1 MKQLFMNSK
10 GQVDLLEL
18 PEPTAGAG
26 RIIVKTQYAII
37 SPGTELAMLHS
48 ARKKPLLKTVF
59 SSEFGSKVR
68 EKFAQNELLE
78 SIQEKLPVGSQGNT
92 LINLRPIGYSSAGI
106 ISEAVPG
113 LNDPRLTSGTA
124 VACAGCGHATVCET
138 GPRMIAVIPE
148 SVDLKEAAFA
158 TLGSIAM
165 QGIRRGDV
173 RAGQTVVVLGLGI
186 LGQLTAQMLEAIGAQ
201 VLLVDL
207 NPARV
212 ELAQN
217 CLATGTALPVRNPES
232 VINKVT
238 HGLGADVVIITAA
251 SKSSQPLNQA
261 VAFVKPQGKIVV
273 VGDVRLD
280 LVRRPFYL
288 KEADLVIS
296 RAYGPGRYD
305 PDYEKRAL
313 DYPPDQV
320 RWTMQRHLELFL
332 KLLAA
337 KKLNLKPLISHEF
350 HYLEAAE
357 AYQKIAAAAST
368 MAVVLNFTDQPRQ
381 VEIPRHIIEPVKR
394 TEPAAKIRTAV
405 IGGSNFAKKQI
416 IPVLLKDGQFLI
428 KQIIAG
434 SSVNAKEIA
443 LSYHIPESGTA
454 NESALLNPEID
465 LVVIANKHLQHAG
478 LVLEALQKR
487 KHVFVEKPIA
497 LTLPECQRLIAE
509 CPASD
514 RLVFVDFNR
523 RFAPLSRQA
532 QAEMTAQSGPFHLQY
547 RIAAAGLPVGHWIN
561 DPVAGGGRLLGEAC
575 HFFDWICWLFNEL
588 PQKIHASGSLYEQIG
603 KQIVHRFQVRL
614 TFGSGST
621 AHIFYNDLAPKHFPK
636 ERIEIFAG
644 ELALVL
650 DNFETLTCYRQTV
663 RTTKLKKQD
672 KGYAAAYAALAK
684 AINEELPSPISWQ
697 DGVNATIIGL
707 KAIESIETRQEI
719 AIKWKEFWGDR

>member
-18 PEPTAGAG
+18 PEPTASAR
-26 RIIVKTQYAII
+26 RIVVKTHYSVI
-37 SPGTELAMLHS
+37 SPGTELAMLRS

-59 SSEFGSKVR
+59 SKEFGSKVR
-68 EKFAQNELLE
+68 EKIAQNELIE
-78 SIQEKLPVGSQGNT
+78 SIQEKLPMGGSSNA
-92 LINLRPIGYSSAGI
+92 LISLRPIGYSSAGI
-106 ISEAVPG
+106 ISEVGAG
-113 LNDPRLTSGTA
+113 LNDRRLILGTA
-124 VACAGCGHATVCET
+124 VACAGCGHATGCET
-138 GPRMIAVIPE
+138 GPRMIAPIPAH
-148 SVDLKEAAFA
+148 VDLKEAAFA
-158 TLGSIAM
+158 TLGSIAL

-173 RAGQTVVVLGLGI
+173 RAGQTVVVMGLGI

-201 VLLVDL
+201 VLLADL

-212 ELAQN
+212 ELAQQ
-217 CLATGTALPVRNPES
+217 CLSNGIALPAAAAEIV
-232 VINKVT
+232 VNKVT

-251 SKSSQPLNQA
+251 SQSSQPVNQA

-332 KLLAA
+332 KLLAEN
-337 KKLNLKPLISHEF
+337 KVNLKPLISHEF
-350 HYLEAAE
+350 HYLQAAG
-357 AYQKIAAAAST
+357 AYQEIASTAT

-381 VEIPRHIIEPVKR
+381 VEIPRHIIEPIKR
-394 TEPAAKIRTAV
+394 TDPISKIRTAV

-416 IPVLLKDGQFLI
+416 IPALLNNGKFI
-428 KQIIAG
+428 INQIIAG
-434 SSVNAKEIA
+434 NSVNAKEIA
-443 LSYHIPESGTA
+443 LSYHIPEPGTA
-454 NESALLNPEID
+454 NDSALQNPEID
-465 LVVIANKHLQHAG
+465 LAVIANKHSQHAG
-478 LVLEALQKR
+478 LVLDALKNR

-497 LTLPECQRLIAE
+497 LTLPECRRLIAE

-523 RFAPLSRQA
+523 RFAPLALQA
-532 QAEMTAQSGPFHLQY
+532 KAEMSAQTGPLHLQY
-547 RIAAAGLPVGHWIN
+547 RIAAAGLPVGHWVN

-575 HFFDWICWLFNEL
+575 HFFDWVCWLFGEL

-603 KQIVHRFQVRL
+603 NQIVHRFQVRL
-614 TFGSGST
+614 TFGTGST

-644 ELALVL
+644 DLALVL

-663 RTTKLKKQD
+663 RTTKLKKQE
-672 KGYAAAYAALAK
+672 KGYAAAYAALAQ
-684 AINEELPSPISWQ
+684 AITEETPSPISWQ

-707 KAIESIETRQEI
+707 KAIESIETHQEI
-719 AIKWKEFWGDR
+719 ALNWKEFWGDR